1 MRYVE
6 DIRESLNRAPDAR
19 STKGYLLEL
28 VEVILF
34 RLHTQNELG
43 HWEAFQLSKAVGHL
57 RLNIEGPGAQS
68 STAWLSAAEVSI
80 VKSLVP
86 PSVRDRE
93 TDASLDSL
101 STVGYEQLMEEIRR
115 LRALLVCDA

>member
-43 HWEAFQLSKAVGHL
+43 QWEAFQLSKAVGHL
-57 RLNIEGPGAQS
+57 RLNIEGPEAHS

-93 TDASLDSL
+93 AEASLNSL

-115 LRALLVCDA
+115 LRALLVHEA

>member
-19 STKGYLLEL
+19 STKHHLLEL
-28 VEVILF
+28 AEVILF
-34 RLHTQNELG
+34 RLHNQNELG
-43 HWEAFQLSKAVGHL
+43 QWERYQLSQAVAHL
-57 RLNIEGPGAQS
+57 RLNMDGVDTQS

-86 PSVRDRE
+86 PSVRNQE
-93 TDASLDSL
+93 TEASLDAMNSM
-101 STVGYEQLMEEIRR
+101 SYEQMMEEIRR
-115 LRALLVCDA
+115 LRALLQSET